1 MFSKSVQRIRL
12 RFIAVTVVAS
22 VTFLLSACSVP
33 VPLGDLL
40 PQLGENKSGQFAI
53 PNISKS
59 GFDLAPFLGESKAK
73 SLTGPTVGQTVIV
86 LDGLDL
92 DGLNPVIDLSGRDE
106 IQSKLV
112 SIGLSYKI
120 ALTKVGD
127 YTTQNVMVQPY
138 MAPADGSQLTDAAN
152 ALGSPVALNFVA
164 GSQTIEARVD
174 LKASQIKA
182 INERK
187 LRLGFGLTG
196 TIKDFNSL
204 LAGLSYDIKSFKIV
218 DLKVN
223 VDERFPAGG
232 NGDVLSIADIDTR
245 GLTVNSLD
253 LAYAA
258 TIKQSTPEVLKGTAT
273 VELYLAASSETN
285 LYQPSNL
292 IKSIDVD
299 ISGSTLTGS
308 LSVQNPLVA
317 AVLANDQVRYGIKIR
332 GSSLGIEAVAS
343 NDTEVTFEYE
353 VTKLTG
359 TVGIGF

>member
-245 GLTVNSLD
+245 GL
-253 LAYAA
+253 
-258 TIKQSTPEVLKGTAT
+258 I
-273 VELYLAASSETN
+273 ELYLAASSETN